1 MKKHAIPVFILALF
15 TVLAFTSCD
24 MINDF
29 IASRTRNIA
38 VIQIYNSNHVKTNK
52 LQPNDTLYVEVQG
65 LKAGGFY
72 KVECLDPLG
81 ATITMMTAEADE
93 NGVISPSPLWYD
105 VGFKKKTV
113 DIGGTP
119 TVRAVLPSD
128 SELGVRAFNIHVQSL
143 DATSDSTTMTDFK
156 LPFFV
161 VFNTDTGSRPQPIV
175 MAGKKDDSGA
185 FYLENS
191 FKAGEHL
198 WVKVENLDELPLGST
213 GAKLYIVPFDAAPY
227 GEGTL
232 ITNKVL
238 TQAVSVT
245 DLKNGVLVNA
255 DPESW
260 FDNVNNNASWDPIPT
275 DAKGRAF
282 SVIVDVNGNGI
293 FEVGTDKYHLDGIDG
308 NGVAGFIVTN
318 DPDPTINYI
327 PANIASGGVTW
338 GHFWFE
344 RWPDHDYRDV
354 FNVNCYDTQYG
365 WDWALSGYGVK
376 ALWNPYINNDLPQ
389 TPNSASVLYWGRY
402 VNLYIVKQWDGVT
415 VPKPLDEIDL
425 SGVNPLV
432 AAPGTR
438 MLRMPVQYACTNG
451 ANLQTIWRAP
461 LRTGNYCV
469 VVDLDENGKVSNG
482 DIVDNVDK
490 NGALRALG
498 GFSVQ

>member
-1 MKKHAIPVFILALF
+1 MKKHTMPAFILAIF
-15 TVLAFTSCD
+15 TLLAFSSCD

-81 ATITMMTAEADE
+81 ATITMLTAEADE

-105 VGFKKKTV
+105 VGFKKETV
-113 DIGGTP
+113 NIGGTP
-119 TVRAVLPSD
+119 TMRAVLPSN
-128 SELGVRAFNIHVQSL
+128 SELGVKAFNIHVKSL
-143 DATSDSTTMTDFK
+143 DTANDATTMTDFK

-161 VFNTDTGSRPQPIV
+161 VFNTDTSSRPQPIV
-175 MAGKKDDSGA
+175 MAGTKDASGA

-191 FKAGEHL
+191 FKAGDQL
-198 WVKVENLDELPLGST
+198 WVKVENLEDLPLGSS

-227 GEGTL
+227 GEGTP

-238 TQAVSVT
+238 EQDVSVT
-245 DLKNGVLVNA
+245 DLKNGVQITA
-255 DPESW
+255 ASETW
-260 FDNVNNNASWDPIPT
+260 FDAGNATWATVPAS
-275 DAKGRAF
+275 AESHAF
-282 SVIVDVNGNGI
+282 SVILDVNGNGI

-308 NGVAGFIVTN
+308 NGVAGFIVTKK
-318 DPDPTINYI
+318 DPTVTYI

-402 VNLYIVKQWDGVT
+402 VNLYIVKQDDGT
-415 VPKPLDEIDL
+415 HADDMIDIN
-425 SGVNPLV
+425 GVRSLV

-461 LRTGNYCV
+461 LKVGDYCV

-482 DIVDNVDK
+482 DIVDNVDRS
-490 NGALRALG
+490 GALRALG